1 LWLDLQSPFRQGG
14 ASLQKRRDLMIA
26 LQRALEDYRTQQKRR
41 KASVWIEAFCTG
53 LITGMAVMSIIA
65 YWIVK

>member
-1 LWLDLQSPFRQGG
+1 
-14 ASLQKRRDLMIA
+14 MIA

-65 YWIVK
+65 YWIMK